1 MIYKNGKS
9 DIKRDKTDERRREKE
24 EIRARAGERSGRDQS
39 EEKRRSERSGTGVQG
54 RAPVIEKRTAGTSGR
69 QRARKRRRRGRKM
82 LSRSNSGKK
91 NAGQRKEKTQGESGL
106 ARSLRFFVV
115 RVKRRKP
122 LKFYIAVMYSVIVV
136 CFASCLVFQAKKI
149 ISRYAEEKRHF
160 CKCV

>member
-1 MIYKNGKS
+1 MEKVTSNETKQTKEDGK
-9 DIKRDKTDERRREKE
+9 
-24 EIRARAGERSGRDQS
+24 
-39 EEKRRSERSGTGVQG
+39 KRRSERSGTGVQG

-82 LSRSNSGKK
+82 LSLSNSGKK

-122 LKFYIAVMYSVIVV
+122 LKFYIAVMYSVVVV
-136 CFASCLVFQAKKI
+136 CFASCFVFQA
-149 ISRYAEEKRHF
+149 
-160 CKCV
+160 

>member
-1 MIYKNGKS
+1 MEKVTSNETKQTKEDGK
-9 DIKRDKTDERRREKE
+9 KRRSEREPGNDPE

-91 NAGQRKEKTQGESGL
+91 NAGQRKGKTQGESGL

-122 LKFYIAVMYSVIVV
+122 LKFYIAVMYSVVVV
-136 CFASCLVFQAKKI
+136 CFASCFVFQA
-149 ISRYAEEKRHF
+149 
-160 CKCV
+160 

>member
-1 MIYKNGKS
+1 MNKTKKGKLKKIAVFCAAVMLALIS
-9 DIKRDKTDERRREKE
+9 VFATLATQKE

-122 LKFYIAVMYSVIVV
+122 LKFYIAVMYSVVVV
-136 CFASCLVFQAKKI
+136 CFASCFVFQA
-149 ISRYAEEKRHF
+149 
-160 CKCV
+160 